1 MQTVLDLHVCMSDS
15 IYITDNRWH
24 DSNFLDVYEPSQWAI
39 YTMDKAYVDY
49 EALYRMHL
57 SKTYFVIWAM
67 ATMMYVVVDINYN
80 VNELVGIVGGKT
92 IHLNGYVSEKK
103 YPEDLHLI
111 QFYDTEMDKVITFFN
126 QQL

>member
-1 MQTVLDLHVCMSDS
+1 
-15 IYITDNRWH
+15 
-24 DSNFLDVYEPSQWAI
+24 
-39 YTMDKAYVDY
+39 MDKAYVDY

-103 YPEDLHLI
+103 YHEDLHLI
-111 QFYDTEMDKVITFFN
+111 
-126 QQL
+126 